1 MHTAVEEDFQRH
13 TDDAQPPQT
22 QHKDK
27 VGRLQESDQRVRS
40 FVAERPLTALLGAVA
55 VGFVVGRLLARA

>member
-13 TDDAQPPQT
+13 TDDAQSPQA
-22 QHKDK
+22 QHQEKS
-27 VGRLQESDQRVRS
+27 GRLKETDERVRS

-55 VGFVVGRLLARA
+55 VGFFVGRLLARA